1 MLHAVRLVNLR
12 SLEDTGEIELRPL
25 TILVGANSSG
35 KSSFLRFF
43 PLLRQTERE
52 ESGSPLLFF
61 GADVDFGEYKDA
73 RRAGAEGPIGV
84 GLTFRLDDREVKV
97 LVEVSH
103 DEEVGSYV
111 SRFKLHG
118 YSVLLD
124 NFGEPTLLSMNGR
137 DVPLPIWRGER
148 MNPRALIPTFIGD
161 EDGVLFR
168 AKAMSG
174 QLVAEYSVSHEIVA
188 LILKASWDLHD
199 CERTLREV
207 ARNVRYIGPFRATP
221 ERFYR
226 RKESAVDRVSK
237 TGDNLAF
244 ILNALSRIHRAYLS
258 AWIRE
263 HFGFSLNLETDG
275 SQLVVTIEE
284 NGARTNLVD
293 TGFGLSQVLPVVV
306 QSWLAAQPSPPI
318 PDRLRGTHE
327 PAAEIFAIEQ
337 PELHLHPRYQAHL
350 ADMFAGLVRAHNDLG
365 RRLPTIVE
373 THSEALVNRLG
384 ELVAEG
390 KLDPADVQVLVFERN
405 ESGSS
410 TVRRSEFDE
419 QGVLQ
424 NWPIG
429 FFLA

>member
-35 KSSFLRFF
+35 KSTFLRFF

-73 RRAGAEGPIGV
+73 RRTGAEGPIGV
-84 GLTFRLDDREVKV
+84 GLTFRLERGEVKV
-97 LVEVSH
+97 FVEVSH
-103 DEEVGSYV
+103 EEEVGTYV
-111 SRFKLHG
+111 SRFTLNELSIALNNTGRVSELAVNSERIHREPG
-118 YSVLLD
+118 FLA
-124 NFGEPTLLSMNGR
+124 GEP
-137 DVPLPIWRGER
+137 DR
-148 MNPRALIPTFIGD
+148 MNSRALIPTYYSTD
-161 EDGVLFR
+161 DGSYF
-168 AKAMSG
+168 KARPNISTF
-174 QLVAEYSVSHEIVA
+174 AA
-188 LILKASWDLHD
+188 LSLLRLSTLHFD
-199 CERTLREV
+199 SIDALREV
-207 ARNVRYIGPFRATP
+207 AQAVHYIGPFRAAP

-226 RKESAVDRVSK
+226 RKELAIDRVSK
-237 TGDNLAF
+237 TGDNLAI
-244 ILNALSRIHRAYLS
+244 ILNALSRDQRAALS
-258 AWIRE
+258 AWVRE

-275 SQLVVTIEE
+275 SQLVISIEE
-284 NGARTNLVD
+284 NGAKTNLVD

-306 QSWLAAQPSPPI
+306 QSWLATQPSAPI
-318 PDRLRGTHE
+318 PDRLRGTSE
-327 PAAEIFAIEQ
+327 AGAEIFAIEQ

-410 TVRRSEFDE
+410 TVRRSDFDE